1 MSNHQKE
8 IYLLNLFE
16 PRYKE
21 LKVKELF
28 EKEQKKNNI
37 LKFGYICPGATKTL
51 KFIKKNIKSDST
63 QKIFEKIRRFTDGLF
78 FVELI
83 ALYSKYIDKKFV
95 KEMNDLMSNKSCVIA
110 KAFTK
115 VISEQ
120 FEKLPKY
127 ISQNLP
133 DDFYHLRHKTLVCS
147 NDKKMVEDRIKML
160 KKIYEKFTNLSKNIC
175 DGKRDGVSGCRDCC
189 KKYFGSGADYID
201 CVDKCMKY

>member
-1 MSNHQKE
+1 MSNYQKE

-63 QKIFEKIRRFTDGLF
+63 QKIFEKIKRFTDGLF

-133 DDFYHLRHKTLVCS
+133 DNFYHLRHKTLVCS

-189 KKYFGSGADYID
+189 KKYFSSREDYLD

>member
-95 KEMNDLMSNKSCVIA
+95 KEMNDLMNNKSCVIA

-160 KKIYEKFTNLSKNIC
+160 EKIYEKFTNISKNVC

-189 KKYFGSGADYID
+189 KKYFGSGPDYLD
-201 CVDKCMKY
+201 CVDRCMKY

>member
-63 QKIFEKIRRFTDGLF
+63 QKIFEKIKRFTDGLF

-189 KKYFGSGADYID
+189 KKYFSSREDYLD